1 MTVKYDRGMLV
12 RQRSSGKTG
21 DRKLAVN
28 STGPAANVKFEYC
41 ESYETVNGVADCKL
55 GMVGKS

>member
-1 MTVKYDRGMLV
+1 MLV
-12 RQRSSGKTG
+12 RHKSFGKTG

-41 ESYETVNGVADCKL
+41 ESYETVNGVADLRVDKA
-55 GMVGKS
+55 GRP